1 MIKRCTKKHSRR
13 HQIKSRRKSLKRRSV
28 KRSVKRS
35 VRRSRRRS
43 IRSRR
48 KSLKRRS
55 VKRSVRKSK
64 KRSKRKILI
73 RRDGAKEYELSQIKN
88 KEKNIRDKSILI
100 NKFLYENVGT
110 PTYFRN
116 FSKEDIEH
124 FATLW
129 ENAFNNHK
137 TLDDDL
143 FDKLYRHKIGLKE
156 IEAEEELFPTEYPSP
171 RAEVF
176 FEGDKVYIKGCTDDN
191 IYIMNKLNM
200 DDSANL
206 TSYPY
211 IPFYSVNLTNI
222 PLERLAKSS
231 IIEKGFLGLGGKT
244 SFGL

>member
-13 HQIKSRRKSLKRRSV
+13 HQIKSRRKSLKRRSE
-28 KRSVKRS
+28 KN
-35 VRRSRRRS
+35 SRRRS

-55 VKRSVRKSK
+55 KKRSVRKSK

-129 ENAFNNHK
+129 ENAFNNYK

-176 FEGDKVYIKGCTDDN
+176 FEGDKVYIKGSTDDN
-191 IYIMNKLNM
+191 IYIIIKINM

-211 IPFYSVNLTNI
+211 IPFYSTNLTNI
-222 PLERLAKSS
+222 PLERLVKSS
-231 IIEKGFLGLGGKT
+231 VIEKGFLGLGGKT